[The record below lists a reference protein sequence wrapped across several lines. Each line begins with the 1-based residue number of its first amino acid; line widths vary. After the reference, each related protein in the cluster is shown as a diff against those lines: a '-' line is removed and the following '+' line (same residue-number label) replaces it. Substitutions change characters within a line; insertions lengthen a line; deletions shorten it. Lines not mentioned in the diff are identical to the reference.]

1 MFMPAKRTAGPAED
15 IRPER
20 ERTPGR
26 RGPNIEEGAM
36 TMAVE
41 GRINVRH
48 EDIFTQP
55 VLVLSVDAVEDF
67 DKKRAG
73 NVDPQ
78 DIDKQTGMRLWSV
91 SVLDPTAPQ
100 GRREI
105 KVKIAADAPP
115 APPNGLMSPAEF
127 DGLQV
132 IPYLDSNRA
141 KPRVGI
147 AYRATGFRIGRQ
159 TRASA

>member
-1 MFMPAKRTAGPAED
+1 
-15 IRPER
+15 
-20 ERTPGR
+20 
-26 RGPNIEEGAM
+26 
-36 TMAVE
+36 MAVD

-48 EDIFTQP
+48 EDVFTQP
-55 VLVLSVDAVEDF
+55 VLLLSVDAVEDF

-78 DIDKQTGMRLWSV
+78 DLDKQTGMRLWSA

-105 KVKIAADAPP
+105 KVKIPADVQPV
-115 APPNGLMSPAEF
+115 PPNGLMAPVEF
-127 DGLQV
+127 EGLQV

-141 KPRVGI
+141 KPRVAI
-147 AYRATGFRIGRQ
+147 AYRATGFRTARPS
-159 TRASA
+159 RVSA

>member
-1 MFMPAKRTAGPAED
+1 
-15 IRPER
+15 
-20 ERTPGR
+20 
-26 RGPNIEEGAM
+26 
-36 TMAVE
+36 MAVE

-48 EDIFTQP
+48 EDVFTQP
-55 VLVLSVDAVEDF
+55 ILLLSVDPVEDF
-67 DKKRAG
+67 EKKRAG
-73 NVDPQ
+73 TEDPQ
-78 DIDKQTGMRLWSV
+78 ERDRTTGMRLWSA

-105 KVKIAADAPP
+105 KVKIAADVQPVPP
-115 APPNGLMSPAEF
+115 HGLMAPVEF

-147 AYRATGFRIGRQ
+147 AYRAAGFRQ
-159 TRASA
+159 PKTSTRAA